1 MVFMSQNSHIY
12 TERPR
17 PDTLPVVVRTNCSLE
32 LSAAALRFE
41 WQLRNGCIDAAQ
53 LPLFREFLKQLGSC

>member
-1 MVFMSQNSHIY
+1 
-12 TERPR
+12 
-17 PDTLPVVVRTNCSLE
+17 LE